1 MCYLHVSLQKPLQ
14 HPEQSQQPQ
23 QAGLSPWPNYS
34 EPGMKPPLSPIQ
46 SPLAAQV
53 PTLGTQAVSTP
64 LPSQLPSQA
73 GGPSWSSQQHLP
85 HKAPILTHHHGYAAM
100 ATEFLE
106 RVKEDLYIEDIYT
119 SKAVTAELQRENAQV
134 ALLGREDTC

>member
-1 MCYLHVSLQKPLQ
+1 MQ
-14 HPEQSQQPQ
+14 HPEQSQHPQ
-23 QAGLSPWPNYS
+23 HTGPSPWPDYS
-34 EPGMKPPLSPIQ
+34 ELGIKPLPSPIQ

-73 GGPSWSSQQHLP
+73 GGLSWSSQQHLP
-85 HKAPILTHHHGYAAM
+85 PVAPILTHHHGYAAM

-106 RVKEDLYIEDIYT
+106 RVKEDLYIEDI
-119 SKAVTAELQRENAQV
+119 QV
-134 ALLGREDTC
+134 KLSRQNYKEKMHKLLCWEEKTHVEILCEK